1 MPPTRMNAHLFPAT
15 PARFN
20 TTLPMFDAVTS
31 LRNAT
36 CHSRLFRQS
45 VFGTVRAHRVVLERQ
60 APFIANAYKP
70 IFYGH
75 FVSDMTGTYLQG
87 QFMIGRMSR
96 LVIRSWAVLA
106 ILLLVA
112 GLPAIARDA
121 DKAWMPALLACGM
134 IMVAYASLQLGKWL
148 ARGDQQHISNAIR
161 EALLD
166 PSLKATSAS
175 A

>member
-15 PARFN
+15 PARFP
-20 TTLPMFDAVTS
+20 TTLPLIDATTS

-45 VFGTVRAHRVVLERQ
+45 VFGTVRADKVILERQ
-60 APFIANAYKP
+60 IPFYVNAYKP
-70 IFYGH
+70 VFYGH
-75 FVSDMTGTYLQG
+75 FVTDISGTYLQG

-96 LVIRSWAVLA
+96 FVIRSWTGCV
-106 ILLLVA
+106 ILIFLA
-112 GLPAIARDA
+112 GLPATVRDA
-121 DKAWMPALLACGM
+121 EKAWLHPLSAFGM

-148 ARGDQQHISNAIR
+148 ARGDQQYISNVIR

-166 PSLKATSAS
+166 PNH
-175 A
+175 

>member
-15 PARFN
+15 PARFP
-20 TTLPMFDAVTS
+20 TTLPLIDATTS

-60 APFIANAYKP
+60 VPWIANAYKP

-75 FVSDMTGTYLQG
+75 FVSDMSGTYLQG
-87 QFMIGRMSR
+87 QFVIGRMSR
-96 LVIRSWAVLA
+96 FVIRAWAVFA
-106 ILLLVA
+106 LLFLFA
-112 GLPAIARDA
+112 GLTATAPNTE
-121 DKAWMPALLACGM
+121 KAWLIPLVACGM

-148 ARGDQQHISNAIR
+148 ARGDQQYISNVIR

-166 PSLKATSAS
+166 PNH
-175 A
+175 